1 LALAGV
7 TRVSSGL
14 FDPAVFYGRRRFYSL
29 SFGVRMDWGMAG
41 HRMGHYAGPPMTP
54 GMAMPGMAHMSEG
67 R

>member
-1 LALAGV
+1 V
-7 TRVSSGL
+7 TSVSNGL

-41 HRMGHYAGPPMTP
+41 HRMGHYAGPPMRP
-54 GMAMPGMAHMSEG
+54 EMAMPGMDHMSEG